1 MASGGVFG
9 TGGAP
14 GNGGTG
20 ALDASLAEDDARASG
35 SGGRGGGTNAG
46 DGNGGTGAST
56 TSTMGGAP
64 GGDMGA
70 GGIGSGGIGS
80 GGMVSGGIDSGDVDG
95 SLGTGGRPTSI
106 LQVVPRNNDIP
117 GWTIDP
123 NSPAT
128 AGQIAAVA
136 TNQTEAENLID
147 GAAEVFF
154 AGPTKPKTFA
164 WQNYVS
170 PQPPRTGVGDSSS
183 LMLFIFE
190 MPSAEQAVS
199 LYLSLMQASPYAG
212 GLGWTEPTSPPIGVR
227 SRIADTGTEWW
238 ICFCKGSYYVE
249 VRMTPSYGPAPDYV
263 PSDPAQKK
271 AAMDFAIAL
280 ASRI

>member
-14 GNGGTG
+14 GSGGTG
-20 ALDASLAEDDARASG
+20 AQDASLAEDDARASG
-35 SGGRGGGTNAG
+35 SGGGTNTG
-46 DGNGGTGAST
+46 GGNGGTGAST
-56 TSTMGGAP
+56 TSAMGGAL

-70 GGIGSGGIGS
+70 GGIGS
-80 GGMVSGGIDSGDVDG
+80 GGMVSGGIDSGAGDG
-95 SLGTGGRPTSI
+95 GLGTGGRPTPI

-136 TNQTEAENLID
+136 TTRSETEAMID

-154 AGPTKPKTFA
+154 AGPATPKTFA
-164 WQNYVS
+164 WQNYVN
-170 PQPPRTGVGDSSS
+170 PQPPRAGIGDGSA
-183 LMLFIFE
+183 LTLFILE

-199 LYLSLMQASPYAG
+199 LYLSLMQASPYVG

-227 SRIADTGTEWW
+227 SRITDTGTDWW